1 VSATARTRRRGI
13 VVIALALIGVAFFF
27 VPALA
32 WVGGRRAKPF
42 ENHALAAFPS
52 PSRGFGFF
60 DGLNRWTIDRLPL
73 RADAVRLRTR
83 IYRNLF
89 AQEPPTTLNAGPV
102 GAGRTGSLGGETSK
116 PPPAG
121 ALPGALEPIA
131 GKGGWIYLGQEFVNA
146 CVQPPPSEVIGG
158 LRRFAEIVRASGRR
172 VVVLIPPDKATI
184 YPAALPGVLPSRDCW
199 RRGISAR
206 RLALSQTHIPGYVDL
221 TGLLLRRQAQ
231 DGKPIYLPDD
241 THWTEEGSV
250 LYAGAL
256 AGAIDPA
263 LLADTRIVRDGTQ
276 RYVGDLRSLTGDP
289 TPSTEPAFRI
299 VRPGISTTSRGSRD
313 WRQMLKGGVIR
324 TSGRSSGPDAAALE
338 REPVTILGDSFT
350 QRALPDV
357 APFFMSLTALP
368 QLIEVNP
375 ERRGHV
381 QRLLF
386 RSLNR
391 SKIVVLEQ
399 TERML
404 FARRP
409 GSVWLPGFLDRLQRS
424 LRPIPPA

>member
-1 VSATARTRRRGI
+1 M
-13 VVIALALIGVAFFF
+13 IALALIGAVFFF

-32 WVGGRRAKPF
+32 WVGGQRAKPF
-42 ENHALAAFPS
+42 ENHPLAAFPS
-52 PSRGFGFF
+52 LSRGFGFF

-73 RADAVRLRTR
+73 RANAVRLRTR

-89 AQEPPTTLNAGPV
+89 AQEPPTTLEAGPV
-102 GAGRTGSLGGETSK
+102 GAGRTGSLGGETKEPTS
-116 PPPAG
+116 AG

-146 CVQPPPSEVIGG
+146 CVQPPPSQVTDG

-184 YPAALPGVLPSRDCW
+184 YPAALPGVLPSRGCW
-199 RRGISAR
+199 QSGVSAR
-206 RLALSQTHIPGYVDL
+206 KLALSRAHIPGYVDL
-221 TGLLLRRQAQ
+221 ASLLARRQARA
-231 DGKPIYLPDD
+231 GKPIYLPDD

-250 LYAGAL
+250 LYATAL

-263 LLADTRIVRDGTQ
+263 LLAGTRIVRGGTQ

-289 TPSTEPAFRI
+289 TPSTEPALEI
-299 VRPGISTTSRGSRD
+299 VRPGISTTSSGSRD
-313 WRQMLKGGVIR
+313 WRQMLKGGVIHS
-324 TSGRSSGPDAAALE
+324 SGRSSGPDAAPLE
-338 REPVTILGDSFT
+338 RGRVTVLGDSFT

-357 APFFMSLTALP
+357 APFFSSLTALP
-368 QLIEVNP
+368 QLVEVNP
-375 ERRGHV
+375 ERREHV
-381 QRLLF
+381 LRLLL

-391 SKIVVLEQ
+391 SRIVVLEQ
-399 TERML
+399 TERLL